1 MVRCNKIVIDVYQKL
16 SIDQN
21 VVFDIIWYLR
31 IDCYI
36 VYYNGLIL
44 TCKWSL
50 TFILF
55 YLLYFSFVSL
65 PIKGGSHDRG
75 LIWP

>member
-31 IDCYI
+31 IDSYI
-36 VYYNGLIL
+36 VY
-44 TCKWSL
+44 
-50 TFILF
+50 
-55 YLLYFSFVSL
+55 
-65 PIKGGSHDRG
+65 
-75 LIWP
+75 